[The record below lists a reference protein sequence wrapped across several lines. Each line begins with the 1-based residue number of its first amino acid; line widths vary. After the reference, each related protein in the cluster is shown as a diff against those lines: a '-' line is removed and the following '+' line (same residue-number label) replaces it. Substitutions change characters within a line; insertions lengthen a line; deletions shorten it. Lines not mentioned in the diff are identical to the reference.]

1 MRAHGTRAQQAGDQ
15 GQARRVSAPSGP
27 AHRLLTL
34 QRMAGNAAVARAIE
48 EERHENAPGC
58 GHTQSAV
65 EQSTASQSGAVQQS
79 AAPQSAVG
87 EPVVQRRSSVD
98 EAVAS
103 PWQPL
108 DARIRATAEQAYGM
122 DLGHV
127 RVHTGPVA
135 QRSATELGALA
146 YTTGAHIVSA
156 SPKLDDETIYHEI
169 DHVRQQSLGP
179 VAGTDNG
186 AGAKVSS
193 PNDAF
198 EVQSAAN
205 GRRLAQG
212 AAPELGVPGSVQR
225 ATGPGAAPVQRVRSS
240 VTAGTSTRRGRVR
253 VESLPLF
260 ISAPEYTRASPR
272 AAGGAMSKAILGPR
286 SLFGMG
292 TDADSRLPAAIDDAR
307 DKYNIPFI
315 AGHLLNA
322 DFGGDGTAAAN
333 LTILTPRANSAHK
346 RFDNPVKVAVGYL
359 KDVYE
364 HLSRLYVPIDRLGYG
379 IAVKVGV
386 SGPSYVW
393 SSKYPGNCISQYLSC
408 EARVMRESQV
418 YDYYDRR
425 DPGDRDAERKW
436 DAVLALMDRI
446 TALVEQAND
455 NDLVDNEAR

>member
-1 MRAHGTRAQQAGDQ
+1 MSG
-15 GQARRVSAPSGP
+15 APSGP
-27 AHRLLTL
+27 AQRLLTL

-48 EERHENAPGC
+48 EERHEHAPGC
-58 GHTQSAV
+58 GHAQSAV
-65 EQSTASQSGAVQQS
+65 EQSTV
-79 AAPQSAVG
+79 PQSAVG
-87 EPVVQRRSSVD
+87 GPAVQRRSSVD

-103 PWQPL
+103 PWRPL
-108 DARIRATAEQAYGM
+108 DARIRETAEQAYGM

-135 QRSATELGALA
+135 QRSAVELGALA

-156 SPKLDDETIYHEI
+156 SPQLDDETIYHEI

-193 PNDAF
+193 RNDPF

-225 ATGPGAAPVQRVRSS
+225 ATGPGPAPVQRVYSS
-240 VTAGTSTRRGRVR
+240 VTAGTSTRRARVR

-260 ISAPEYTRASPR
+260 VSAPEYTRGSPR
-272 AAGGAMSKAILGPR
+272 GAGGAMSKAILGPR

-307 DKYNIPFI
+307 SHYRIPFI

-346 RFDNPVKVAVGYL
+346 RFDNPIKTAVGYL
-359 KDVYE
+359 KNVYE
-364 HLSRLYVPIDRLGYG
+364 HLSRLYVPIDRLSYG
-379 IAVKVGV
+379 IAVKIGV

-393 SSKYPGNCISQYLSC
+393 DSRYPGNCISQYLSC
-408 EARVMRESQV
+408 EARVMKEAQV
-418 YDYYDRR
+418 YEYYHSR
-425 DPGDRDAERKW
+425 DPGNRDTERTW
-436 DAVLALMDRI
+436 NTVLTLMASV